1 MSKSNAI
8 LTYAKEILPALHRSL
23 LYNQETGDDRAL
35 DSPTAPPFPPREFHT
50 LRRVLSEHEDI
61 IEPIMNRNVNIYR
74 NFAQLVG
81 LLHTCCQLP
90 DLPARCEME
99 SLFREEYW
107 PTSPC
112 QPPPI
117 DDLVSELE
125 DMIDLFFESLTLESP
140 VMGECLNEL
149 V

>member
-1 MSKSNAI
+1 
-8 LTYAKEILPALHRSL
+8 
-23 LYNQETGDDRAL
+23 
-35 DSPTAPPFPPREFHT
+35 
-50 LRRVLSEHEDI
+50 
-61 IEPIMNRNVNIYR
+61 VNIYR

-81 LLHTCCQLP
+81 LLDTCCQLP

-99 SLFREEYW
+99 SFLREEYW

-140 VMGECLNEL
+140 VIGESLNGL